1 MDKFVIE
8 GGPFKVSGEYAV
20 SGSKNA
26 CLPILASSLL
36 FDKSV
41 EIKNL
46 ANVKDVNTMLTL
58 LQSLGK
64 KVVLSKN
71 KKSVKIYNTKIN
83 KVFASYSIVKT
94 MRAGILVLA
103 PLLAKYKKCI
113 TSSPGGCVIGTRPI
127 NYHLKA
133 LQTMGMKFDIKKGY
147 IYATAKNGLK
157 GANVTFFN
165 AKFHSHSLEC
175 L

>member
-46 ANVKDVNTMLTL
+46 ANVKDVNTILTL

-64 KVVLSKN
+64 KIVLSKN
-71 KKSVKIYNTKIN
+71 IKDTVKNHLLLIYSRRKRKSSEVINSQKKNSNIYRGYFPSSVNGKEGLDIGDPKLNKFVNKI
-83 KVFASYSIVKT
+83 
-94 MRAGILVLA
+94 
-103 PLLAKYKKCI
+103 
-113 TSSPGGCVIGTRPI
+113 
-127 NYHLKA
+127 
-133 LQTMGMKFDIKKGY
+133 
-147 IYATAKNGLK
+147 
-157 GANVTFFN
+157 FFRDL
-165 AKFHSHSLEC
+165 S
-175 L
+175 